1 MRAKI
6 LIPILLILSLI
17 SCAEGKD
24 DVLDVAVAQE
34 PPTLDVM
41 VNSSISGKMIAV
53 GNVYEKLLTLSSDGS
68 IIPELASSY
77 ELSENGHRL
86 SFMLREGISFHDG
99 TFLDTEDAVL
109 SMNRWLDKYQAA
121 GRIAGNGRFHAE
133 GNVIVM
139 ESDNS
144 LALLPLM
151 IASSPQSAVIIPS
164 DYVSDDPVLKDVPPG
179 TGPYEV
185 VSWRY
190 GESIELA
197 AYDDYVPYEYDK
209 TPEIRRIIYRFV
221 PDSVTRRL
229 GLETGL
235 YDAIDM
241 VLPDDVPSMSGNE
254 DITIIQGGDSGS
266 IAVLFNKK
274 EGISA
279 DADFRRAVSLIADR
293 DVLMKACYGDYGYDT
308 ETCYMEPD
316 QAEWHVMA
324 SDPYGYEDDRE
335 GMRLLEES
343 SYDGRTVRIL
353 TSNLSNLDKIALALS
368 AELEDAG
375 MNTDVTVLDWAS
387 FIEERKDPGKWDISV
402 SAFTKVTLPQMKS
415 YLSPSFPGWTETD
428 LLDQLY
434 QAGSEEEAASLWNDI
449 QRKLWEDVP
458 AMILGHYSTIYAAS
472 SGIEGIIAGDGIYFW
487 DASF

>member
-17 SCAEGKD
+17 SCADGKD

-53 GNVYEKLLTLSSDGS
+53 GNVYEKLLTLSPDGS

-99 TFLDTEDAVL
+99 TFLDAEDAVL

-133 GNVIVM
+133 GNVIVL

-164 DYVSDDPVLKDVPPG
+164 EYASDDPVLKDVPPG

-197 AYDDYVPYEYDK
+197 AYDDYVPYEY
-209 TPEIRRIIYRFV
+209 
-221 PDSVTRRL
+221 
-229 GLETGL
+229 
-235 YDAIDM
+235 
-241 VLPDDVPSMSGNE
+241 PSMSENE
-254 DITIIQGGDSGS
+254 DIAIIQGGDSGS

-387 FIEERKDPGKWDISV
+387 FIEERKDSGKWDISV

-434 QAGSEEEAASLWNDI
+434 QAGSEEEVASLWNDI